1 MFTTFSYRDN
11 YYCIGINFDW
21 EIVVRMGVMSKYVIY
36 DLEMCRVPRGEKREQ
51 FGYRQELIQIGA
63 VLLDE
68 NYDMIDTFMSFVK
81 PRFGELDEFIQKL
94 TGIKPE
100 DTQCAPS
107 TEEALEHFTKWM
119 PEDAVMVSWS
129 ENDPYQLYHEIDGK
143 EIDIPRLEDL
153 LEDSIDC
160 QYEFEEKLH
169 SSRTYS
175 LSEALSIT
183 GLDCDEH
190 IHDALSDAK
199 NTALLFAK
207 MMKEPVMKMSKYYL
221 SEEDMIIYMRNTRVG
236 II

>member
-1 MFTTFSYRDN
+1 
-11 YYCIGINFDW
+11 
-21 EIVVRMGVMSKYVIY
+21 MSKYVIY
-36 DLEMCRVPRGEKREQ
+36 DLEMCRVPRGEKREL
-51 FGYRQELIQIGA
+51 FGSRQEVIQIGA
-63 VLLDE
+63 VSLDE
-68 NYDMIDTFMSFVK
+68 NYEVVDTFMSFVK

-100 DTQCAPS
+100 DIKSAPS
-107 TEEALEHFTKWM
+107 TEEALENFIKWM
-119 PEDAVMVSWS
+119 PEDTVMVSWS

-169 SSRTYS
+169 ASRTYS

-183 GLDCDEH
+183 GLDCDDH

-207 MMKEPVMKMSKYYL
+207 MQKEPIMQMSKYYL
-221 SEEDMIIYMRNTRVG
+221 SEEDMNAYMRDTRLCG
-236 II
+236 IQNQTAIV